1 MLFDPKKSDATS
13 GTDADHS
20 RNAKKPGTIA
30 KKSPSRQRPPL
41 PKKTSTDKKPTAPTA
56 SAVPSTPCKL
66 DKLELVLPRHAM
78 TEHELQ
84 QAGARLNETGLVS
97 KRTTKGEAYLLLYVL
112 RCPSGTKIVFNLVAN
127 KADMRFCLKIT
138 LNPDHMTVE
147 DTKVFLKCVKHL
159 FLLNGQAM
167 VSRLLLNRVDQAYD
181 HPVSLADL
189 VIQLPG
195 SPTERKFFIA
205 TDRKG
210 VPQSWY
216 CGSVESPV
224 HWSAYDQNAS
234 DDYKAECGEV
244 VPRRRVR
251 PEDDAEFLVKSGP
264 RGANARFEVRRVF
277 DQPMSLRQADEL
289 ARTKPFG
296 IVDIY
301 LVDDAKMKGAP
312 PDFCLYLDSMK
323 LHGVAGA
330 RSNFLARDK
339 SPHRSKR
346 LAAFEEHLAG
356 CRASFWNKSGLDSG
370 IENALSRLPV
380 WKVLKYLVPTSST
393 ATTAIAPKPKPKRRK

>member
-1 MLFDPKKSDATS
+1 MFDPKKSDEAS
-13 GTDADHS
+13 VSDVNQP
-20 RNAKKPGTIA
+20 RNAKKPGTIE

-41 PKKTSTDKKPTAPTA
+41 SKRSLIYKELTTPAA
-56 SAVPSTPCKL
+56 SATPSTPCKLDKL

-84 QAGARLNETGLVS
+84 QAGARLKATGLVT

-138 LNPDHMTVE
+138 LNPDHMTAE
-147 DTKVFLKCVKHL
+147 DTEAFLACVKHL
-159 FLLNGQAM
+159 FLLNGRAI
-167 VSRLLLNRVDQAYD
+167 VARLLLNRVDQAYD

-189 VIQLPG
+189 VIRLPG

-216 CGSVESPV
+216 CGSIESPV
-224 HWSAYDQNAS
+224 HWNAYDQNAS
-234 DDYKAECGEV
+234 DDYKAERGEV

-251 PEDDAEFLVKSGP
+251 PEDDAEFLVKSGR
-264 RGANARFEVRRVF
+264 RGANTRFEVRRVF

-289 ARTKPFG
+289 ARTTPFG

-312 PDFCLYLDSMK
+312 PDFCLYLDSVK

-339 SPHRSKR
+339 SPHRNKR

-356 CRASFWNKSGLDSG
+356 CCAPFWNRSGLNSS
-370 IENALSRLPV
+370 IEDALSKLPV

-393 ATTAIAPKPKPKRRK
+393 TAAAIAPKPKR